1 MRFGDIRDAVYE
13 CDTRTPEV
21 ETRSRLTLLLNT
33 LRGTMYAGKKVP
45 SDTNIQRLVR
55 CGGIVFLRNLCAA
68 HDLDS
73 PKKGMEYVEFR
84 TRVFG

>member
-1 MRFGDIRDAVYE
+1 
-13 CDTRTPEV
+13 
-21 ETRSRLTLLLNT
+21 
-33 LRGTMYAGKKVP
+33 MYAGKKVP